1 MATINK
7 HPQTITIIP
16 GDRLT
21 AQEYAQLPD
30 EPGWRTELFRG
41 QVVRMPA
48 IRDPR
53 HDWIVSNL
61 HFAIESHN
69 RQLKMGR
76 CTLEQVGFNAAL
88 PGEEEDTTRA
98 PDVTFSTFE
107 RIAEQQRA
115 VAAGRYGLAPDL
127 VAEVVSAGQSRPEM
141 AERSERW
148 LGAGSRLIWNIWPGS
163 QTVDV
168 WAPDNPMETIDAH
181 GALDGLGVLPG
192 FTLALVDLFA

>member
-1 MATINK
+1 MAMRK
-7 HPQTITIIP
+7 HPQTVTIIP

-61 HFAIESHN
+61 HGHMFAYLLQH
-69 RQLKMGR
+69 RLGR

-98 PDVTFSTFE
+98 PDVTFSTYA
-107 RIAEQQRA
+107 RIAEQQAA
-115 VAAGRYGLAPDL
+115 VAAGEYAVPPDL
-127 VAEVVSAGQSRPEM
+127 LAEVVSPGQSRPDL
-141 AERSERW
+141 AERSQRW
-148 LGAGSRLIWNIWPGS
+148 LGSGARLIWNIWPAS

-168 WAPDNPMETIDAH
+168 WTPDEGMQTI
-181 GALDGLGVLPG
+181 GPGGVLDGQEVLPG
-192 FTLALVDLFA
+192 FTLTLADLFA